1 MEGLSYWIFLAI
13 FYLLSAFMKKRRQQ
27 GSETSTEKK
36 PNIFQNQFFKDLF
49 QDLKEVDVESKDS
62 FLEEFDDSYEEEISV
77 EEQDKNLEEEL
88 IFSEKLSKLPDLGV
102 QTKIKAFS
110 NRDIKRQMK
119 INFLKGSESL
129 KSGIMIKEILDKPRA
144 LRKKR
149 F

>member
-88 IFSEKLSKLPDLGV
+88 IFSEKLSKLPDLEV

-110 NRDIKRQMK
+110 NRDIKRQIK

>member
-88 IFSEKLSKLPDLGV
+88 IFSEKLSKLPDLEV
-102 QTKIKAFS
+102 QKKIKAFS

>member
-1 MEGLSYWIFLAI
+1 
-13 FYLLSAFMKKRRQQ
+13 MKKRRQQ

-88 IFSEKLSKLPDLGV
+88 IFSEKLSKLPDLDV

>member
-1 MEGLSYWIFLAI
+1 
-13 FYLLSAFMKKRRQQ
+13 MKKRRQQ

-88 IFSEKLSKLPDLGV
+88 IFSEKLSKLPDLEV

-129 KSGIMIKEILDKPRA
+129 KSGIMIKEILDKPRS
-144 LRKKR
+144 LRP
-149 F
+149 FNF

>member
-1 MEGLSYWIFLAI
+1 
-13 FYLLSAFMKKRRQQ
+13 MKKRRQQ

-77 EEQDKNLEEEL
+77 EEQDENLEEEL

>member
-1 MEGLSYWIFLAI
+1 
-13 FYLLSAFMKKRRQQ
+13 MKKRRQQ

-88 IFSEKLSKLPDLGV
+88 IFSDETVYVPGASLMQRGYSYIKLIKLK
-102 QTKIKAFS
+102 Q
-110 NRDIKRQMK
+110 
-119 INFLKGSESL
+119 
-129 KSGIMIKEILDKPRA
+129 
-144 LRKKR
+144 
-149 F
+149 